1 MQELTY
7 KYYRKRGTKIVYMI
21 LHGDGP
27 VGVETDFIS
36 SIFDVIAATK
46 TVYYVLTFRIAREK
60 KRLRV
65 AQN

>member
-7 KYYRKRGTKIVYMI
+7 KYYRKRGAKIVYMI
-21 LHGDGP
+21 LHGGGP

-36 SIFDVIAATK
+36 SIFDAIAATK
-46 TVYYVLTFRIAREK
+46 NSVLCFTFRIAKEK
-60 KRLRV
+60 KRLQV